1 MKPLDGLRVVDL
13 GIITA
18 GASTSALLAD
28 LGAEVIKVE
37 GPSYI
42 DPFRR
47 WAGAADVEMW
57 WNASPH
63 FHFTNRNKKSLCV
76 DLKSARGQ
84 ALLLDL
90 VAVSDVVVEN
100 FSVGVLDR
108 LGLGFD
114 ALQRANP
121 RIVLGSVSSQGVTG
135 PDAGAVS
142 FGSTLEASSGFAD
155 LVRYSADETP
165 FISGQALNYPDQ
177 VVSLIASGLIVAT
190 VIESRRTGLAR
201 HVDISQREVTAFML
215 GEKLVEAAHGLVPEA
230 GPAAPGLL
238 QGIFPS
244 REGQWI
250 AVSVDTDV
258 AAARLCGH
266 LECNALDA
274 GKLKA
279 WIGERA
285 ATDALACLD
294 RLGVSASLAR
304 RVGDLPRL
312 DTPEAVGPAF
322 AIAPDGKPVKGL
334 PWTIDGEAMKVR
346 HTAPQLGEH
355 NRNVVVDLLRRSEDD
370 YHELVAQGV
379 LAQAPA

>member
-47 WAGAADVEMW
+47 WAGAAGVEDW

-63 FHFTNRNKKSLCV
+63 FHFTNRNKKGLCV
-76 DLKSARGQ
+76 DLKSESGR

-114 ALQRANP
+114 ALRQANP

-155 LVRYSADETP
+155 LVRYSAEEPP

-177 VVSLIASGLIVAT
+177 VVSLIATGLIIST

-215 GEKLVEAAHGLVPEA
+215 GEKVVEAVHGLVPDA
-230 GPAAPGLL
+230 GAGAPDLL
-238 QGIFPS
+238 QGVFPA
-244 REGQWI
+244 RDGQWI
-250 AVSVDTDV
+250 AVSVSSD
-258 AAARLCGH
+258 AAAVRLCGR
-266 LECNALDA
+266 LGWDALDA
-274 GKLKA
+274 ERLGA
-279 WIGERA
+279 WISGRDA
-285 ATDALACLD
+285 AETLACLESV
-294 RLGVSASLAR
+294 GVSASLAR
-304 RVGDLPRL
+304 RVCDLPSL

-346 HTAPQLGEH
+346 HTAPRLGEH
-355 NRNVVVDLLRRSEDD
+355 NRNIVVDLLKRSEDT
-370 YHELVAQGV
+370 YHELVVQGV